1 MVKPGDRKTIAAYL
15 TQTHQV
21 SITRA
26 CNLVGLPKSM
36 FYYASIKDDSMV
48 IDKLSELAELKP
60 TRGFPY
66 YFRRIRNEGIV
77 WNHKRVKRVYKLLN
91 LNKRRKHKRRLPQRV
106 VEALCQPASPN
117 LIWSVD
123 FMHDTLMN
131 GRKVRIMNMIDDY
144 NREALDIK
152 ADYSHSGHSLVKA
165 LKELSERRPLPEEI
179 RCDNSPEFLSH
190 VFVDFCNEKGIKI
203 RYIQPGKPT
212 QNAFIE
218 RFNRTFREDILD
230 AYLFESLNHLRLLA
244 SEWMD
249 EYNLTHPHQS
259 LNNCSPLKYLE
270 INHHI

>member
-1 MVKPGDRKTIAAYL
+1 
-15 TQTHQV
+15 
-21 SITRA
+21 
-26 CNLVGLPKSM
+26 M
-36 FYYASIKDDSMV
+36 FYYASVKDDSQV
-48 IDKLSELAELKP
+48 IDKLSELAGLKP

-91 LNKRRKHKRRLPQRV
+91 LNKRRKHKRRLPQRF

-117 LIWSVD
+117 MVWSID

-131 GRKVRIMNMIDDY
+131 GRKVRVMNMIDDY
-144 NREALDIK
+144 NREALAIK
-152 ADYSHSGHSLVKA
+152 ADYSQSGFSLVKA
-165 LKELSERRPLPEEI
+165 LNELSERRPLPAEI
-179 RCDNSPEFLSH
+179 RCDNGPEFLSH
-190 VFVDFCNEKGIKI
+190 VFVDYCNNKGIKI
-203 RYIQPGKPT
+203 GYIQPGKPT

-230 AYLFESLNHLRLLA
+230 AYLFESLNHLRYLA